1 MRIRPMKR
9 SEALSPLSRDH
20 HQALVAAQRLRRGG
34 EPGELASGFRAFW
47 DEQGSPHFRIEEEVL
62 LPLWASLGTADPG
75 HVRRIAEEHL
85 EIRRMALELERDPDP
100 ELLRRLG
107 ELLQAHV
114 RFEEREL
121 FPAIEADLG
130 EAELAELAAAVVEA
144 ESA

>member
-1 MRIRPMKR
+1 MRIRSMKR

-20 HQALVAAQRLRRGG
+20 HRALVAAQRLRRGG

-47 DEQGSPHFRIEEEVL
+47 EEHGSPHFRIEEEIL

-75 HVRRIAEEHL
+75 HVRRVAEEHL
-85 EIRRMALELERDPDP
+85 EIRRMALELQRDADP
-100 ELLRRLG
+100 ELLGRLG

-114 RFEEREL
+114 RYEEREL
-121 FPAIEADLG
+121 FPTIEADLD
-130 EAELAELAAAVVEA
+130 EAELAELADAVEAA